1 MVTPPAEPLTVSP
14 APAEPPAPDKQS
26 AAIRSH
32 FRRWYLRP
40 WFLLLLAILLPL
52 GTFCWQMGMRYRAFC
67 VLTPLMQGR
76 TFVMS
81 SFLRSHLEF
90 LPECLYGELWEAWL
104 ILPDDPEA
112 QQQVIDQLRWF
123 PEVSKL
129 GLSPI
134 SARYPR
140 LSDSANQKPVQLRLP
155 TLTTLEALNI
165 YGLPLD
171 EPFFSDLHDFPQ
183 LRALS
188 LYRVPLSAAAVQK
201 IGELTSL
208 EALEIRECGLTD
220 EMLLNLSKL
229 HSLTLLSLSE
239 SALTDRGLAAI
250 SGYHRLQSL
259 WIGNAKIGTETMTR
273 ISRLPLLQLRLLS
286 VDLDDEALAGLSSE
300 IPSLYLLELDSDS
313 LSDRSLNVIA
323 IHRGLEHVYMSSSQ
337 ISTAAAVR
345 LQSLKKLVDLRIN
358 SCEIE
363 LPIAAIPKCQ

>member
-1 MVTPPAEPLTVSP
+1 MVEPPAEPLTVSP
-14 APAEPPAPDKQS
+14 APAEAPAPDEQS
-26 AAIRSH
+26 ATSRSH

-112 QQQVIDQLRWF
+112 QQHVIDQLRWF

-129 GLSPI
+129 GLVPI
-134 SARYPR
+134 HARYSR

-239 SALTDRGLAAI
+239 SELTDRGLAVI
-250 SGYHRLQSL
+250 SGYHRLQFLS
-259 WIGNAKIGTETMTR
+259 IGGAKIGAETMSR
-273 ISRLPLLQLRLLS
+273 ISELPLLQLRLWS
-286 VDLDDEALAGLSSE
+286 VEMDDEALAAFSAE
-300 IPSLYLLELDSDS
+300 IPSLRVFEPNSELLTE
-313 LSDRSLNVIA
+313 RSLDVIA
-323 IHRGLEHVYMSSSQ
+323 NHRGLVQVHITGSK

-345 LQSLKKLVDLRIN
+345 LRSLNKLRSLRIN

-363 LPIAAIPKCQ
+363 LPIAAVPKCQ